1 MLPSPLM
8 VKRRTAK
15 KMKRKRKM
23 RPTKRSI
30 HRHRANI
37 PAKFKTM
44 EATAIV
50 NDRATE
56 EAAAAVVVS
65 TEIDETSIKN
75 IKSWWEKQNIYPI
88 NVVVASK

>member
-37 PAKFKTM
+37 QAKFKTM
-44 EATAIV
+44 GATAIV

>member
-44 EATAIV
+44 GATAIV
-50 NDRATE
+50 NDRVTE

>member
-8 VKRRTAK
+8 VNRRTAK

-30 HRHRANI
+30 RRHRANI

-44 EATAIV
+44 GATAIV

-56 EAAAAVVVS
+56 EAAVVVS